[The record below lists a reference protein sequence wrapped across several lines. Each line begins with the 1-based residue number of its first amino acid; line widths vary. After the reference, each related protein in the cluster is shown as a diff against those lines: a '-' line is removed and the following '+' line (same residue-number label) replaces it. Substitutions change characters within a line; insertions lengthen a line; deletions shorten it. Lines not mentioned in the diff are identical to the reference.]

1 MKTFEELRKTFLS
14 LYTPPF
20 YYNNQAQDVRDD
32 KHHQVLDIRG
42 WGRLGYLPNGAKL
55 QDEVGEYICQLLNK
69 DAKD

>member
-20 YYNNQAQDVRDD
+20 YYNNQAQDIRDN

-42 WGRLGYLPNGAKL
+42 WGRLG
-55 QDEVGEYICQLLNK
+55 DEIGEYICQLLNK
-69 DAKD
+69 DTKD